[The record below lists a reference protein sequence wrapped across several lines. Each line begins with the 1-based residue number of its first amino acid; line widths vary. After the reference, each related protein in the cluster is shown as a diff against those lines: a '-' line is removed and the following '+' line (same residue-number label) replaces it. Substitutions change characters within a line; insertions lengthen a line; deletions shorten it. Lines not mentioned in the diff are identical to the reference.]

1 MLHPAL
7 SAGQS
12 AVNPSKSNPGVDTP
26 YLYHFPPWTV
36 ALLAVLAVLVYLG
49 FARAI
54 DFMIGQWHMDEFS
67 QGYLIPLISVFL
79 IWRRREAL
87 QRVEFKGAWSGV
99 AVVLA
104 GLALDVVGRLS
115 ALYTIQHIAL
125 LIVIAGVVLALAG
138 WEALKLLGAPLGVL
152 IFMVPLPNVLLNTLS
167 AQLQLLS
174 SAFGVWMMR
183 LANVPVLLQGNVID
197 LGSYQLEVAEA
208 CSGLR
213 YLLPLMTLA
222 FLMAC
227 FFRVALWK
235 RLVLFLSSMPLTL
248 LMNSLRIA
256 SIGVMVDQWG
266 SRMAQGLLHQ
276 VQGWMMFMLCTVI
289 LLLEVMLL
297 SRLGRRQPWREVFGL
312 DSPALPAVGTVRRR
326 RALSA
331 PLLAATA
338 VVALFSVGTMAMP
351 AATLRVPARESFTT
365 FPLQIGHWSGQRE
378 ALDQVYLNALN
389 LDDYL
394 LANYVSTGP
403 GDAAVGDAAAAVGD
417 AAAAGAAAAAAG
429 AGAAAAGAG
438 AAAAGLPVNLYVAWY
453 DTQRPGDST
462 HSPKACLPGGGWR
475 INDMRQIELPSVRA
489 SGQPLRANRVL
500 IQYGDQRQLVYYWF
514 QQRGRV
520 FTSELMVKWYLLVDA
535 LRRHRTD
542 GALVR
547 LIVPLPPGGSAG
559 AADRELQAFARVVV
573 PKLGRF
579 IPN

>member
-1 MLHPAL
+1 M
-7 SAGQS
+7 
-12 AVNPSKSNPGVDTP
+12 NPSKSNPGVDTP